1 MLKKSLVCFLSV
13 IFMVSSS
20 QVFAG
25 DIMPKDTV
33 LEEESYVFSIEEASG
48 LLRRIEE
55 LEVKEKQLEYY
66 IQLDSITKQK
76 IRLHES
82 NVDLF
87 NYQISEYDRIIQL
100 NSSEINR
107 LHKRARFSELEK
119 FGMLVLG
126 MALTTTGFIVVDQIT
141 DTAILP

>member
-1 MLKKSLVCFLSV
+1 
-13 IFMVSSS
+13 MVSSS